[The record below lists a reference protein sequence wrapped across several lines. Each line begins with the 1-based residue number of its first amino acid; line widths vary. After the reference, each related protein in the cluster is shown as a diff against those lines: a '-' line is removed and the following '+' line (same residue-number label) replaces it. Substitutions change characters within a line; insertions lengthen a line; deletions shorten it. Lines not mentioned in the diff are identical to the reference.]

1 MTGVQTCAL
10 PISSK
15 LPKSHYAVTGLYFY
29 DERVVEFAKR
39 VRPSARGELE
49 ITDLNKMYLED
60 GSLNVRTLGRGY
72 AWLDTGTMDSLYE
85 AGEFVRTV
93 QRAQGLPIAIVE
105 EIAYENGWISKEE
118 LLESAE
124 RYGKSPYGKHLK
136 DVAEGKVVIVPND

>member
-1 MTGVQTCAL
+1 MEATHLQGKPMNRSLATSSLWILAATAVLVVAL
-10 PISSK
+10 VPFDPVIS
-15 LPKSHYAVTGLYFY
+15 
-29 DERVVEFAKR
+29 
-39 VRPSARGELE
+39 
-49 ITDLNKMYLED
+49 
-60 GSLNVRTLGRGY
+60 
-72 AWLDTGTMDSLYE
+72 
-85 AGEFVRTV
+85 